1 MLAYLRRVCEAWM
14 DYPHQPGEVIG
25 GRYKVVRLLGIG
37 SYGLTY
43 LCADRETGMNVAVK
57 QAKPSKRTR
66 AVRLL
71 QREADILRQMSHR
84 CIPRYIEWIKP
95 GRNKA
100 YMVSEYIEGS
110 TLEDMIFGQEQRFTE
125 TECILYTLKLLE
137 RARYV
142 HEQGFV
148 HMDIRIPNVIQRAGE
163 LHLIDFGLALAIGE
177 DPQEVFPGSMMQT
190 RDPQRRDAAMYSD
203 LYDIGHFM
211 LFMLYSSYDPVPGQE
226 SAGWQEELDLHP
238 ETRLFL
244 ERLLQLGP
252 RYEDSAAALQDL
264 GRLSR
269 VLQDEV

>member
-1 MLAYLRRVCEAWM
+1 MLAYLRRVHEAWM

-25 GRYKVVRLLGIG
+25 GSYKVVRLLGIG

-43 LCADRETGMNVAVK
+43 LCTDRETGMNVAVK
-57 QAKPSKRTR
+57 QTKPSKRAR
-66 AVRLL
+66 AAKLL
-71 QREADILRQMSHR
+71 QREADILQQMGHR
-84 CIPRYIEWIKP
+84 CIPRYIEWIELA
-95 GRNKA
+95 RNKV
-100 YMVSEYIEGS
+100 YMVFEYIEGS
-110 TLEDMIFGQEQRFTE
+110 TLEDLIFGQEQRFTE
-125 TECILYTLKLLE
+125 TGCVLYTLELLE
-137 RARYV
+137 RVRYV

-177 DPQEVFPGSMMQT
+177 DPQEVFPGSMIQT
-190 RDPQRRDAAMYSD
+190 RDPQRREAAMYSD

-226 SAGWQEELDLHP
+226 PAGWQEELDLHP
-238 ETRLFL
+238 EIRLFL

-264 GRLSR
+264 ERLSQ